1 MIFNISTL
9 LKLIEESVSLLLI
22 SGVHLEAKQS

>member
-9 LKLIEESVSLLLI
+9 LKLIEESVALLLI